1 MNHGLPGIIAVILV
15 VATYPVYAEDNAT
28 IAQDMIDNWTDIRNN
43 HLVGIYF
50 EKSYPA
56 PDLAA
61 IETVKSAIDLYEATR
76 TEPQVQVRDRGNFVK
91 HPTNPYG
98 TTVVAFDVIN
108 SMSTNDAV
116 YPFVIDVGT
125 LKILAEGAFP
135 GAVGLSATFLNDA
148 DRPLE
153 DILADLQDAD
163 GTWTR
168 YVFNDPSTS
177 MYHVKHVWL
186 SMYDGY
192 IFGSG
197 YYEDPDDRSLEN
209 IGLMIR
215 MYDKEGVGSFADISP
230 DYGTSFVLD
239 AGSLDIV
246 KHSNPDVTGS
256 AIRDVLDINWRLET
270 LSDILARHG
279 SLWVSYTSPDPQP
292 GSEYVRAHLQIH
304 DDHIFGS
311 GYGITVDTRTQSLAS
326 EAIQLHEMEGEN
338 AYPIIT
344 SMDGTLQV
352 IIDSDD
358 GTILAFAGAPHLINV
373 SLGDTFFEH
382 DLHTLKQDLTD
393 KPGIWMDNIFLG
405 PQPVNIEELRRSS
418 WLVMHDGQLFTAGH
432 IYSPERVA
440 IETVDSAIALYKI
453 HGKEA
458 FDYITWQSVIPRI
471 IYPFVVDTQTWELM
485 AHAAV
490 PERVGVCCAAPI
502 AASNDL
508 KATTQILKQN
518 PGIWLEYTFYNR
530 VSDMY
535 EYKRTW
541 LSAYDGYTFAAG
553 YSYGNFEQL
562 EQTIQDAI
570 TLYDAE
576 GGDAAFA
583 IINAMRAVDVYYP
596 IILDYEQ
603 LGIVAHGQNSDR
615 VGTNFL
621 AGATSASAIA
631 SDIETSLKN
640 DGDTMFVNYNV
651 FNPQTGSYL
660 TQTALLKLH
669 DGYIFA
675 TQQSFVVYTR

>member
-1 MNHGLPGIIAVILV
+1 MNHGLLGIVAAVLA
-15 VATYPVYAEDNAT
+15 VAAYPACAEDNAT
-28 IAQDMIDNWTDIRNN
+28 VAQDMIDNWTDIRNN
-43 HLVGIYF
+43 LLVEIYF
-50 EKSYPA
+50 EKSYPT
-56 PDLAA
+56 PNMAA
-61 IETVKSAIDLYEATR
+61 IETVKSAIELYEATR
-76 TEPQVQVRDRGNFVK
+76 AEPQVQIRDRGNFVK

-98 TTVVAFDVIN
+98 TDVVAFEVIN
-108 SMSTNDAV
+108 SMNANEAV

-148 DRPLE
+148 DRPLD
-153 DILADLQDAD
+153 DILADLQVSD
-163 GTWTR
+163 GTWVR

-177 MYHVKHVWL
+177 MYHTKHVWL
-186 SMYDGY
+186 SLYDGY

-197 YYEDPDDRSLEN
+197 YYEDPDDRPLEN
-209 IGLMIR
+209 VGLMIR
-215 MYDKEGVGSFADISP
+215 MYGTEGIDSFADISA
-230 DYGTSFVLD
+230 DYGISFVLD
-239 AGSLDIV
+239 VGTLDIV
-246 KHSNPDVTGS
+246 EHSNPDVTGN
-256 AIRDVLDINWRLET
+256 AIKDALDINWRLET
-270 LSDILARHG
+270 LSDVLSRHG
-279 SLWVSYTSPDPQP
+279 SLWVSYASPDPQP
-292 GSEYVRAHLQIH
+292 GSEYVRAYLQIH
-304 DDHIFGS
+304 DDYVFGS
-311 GYGITVDTRTQSLAS
+311 GYGITIETRTQSLAN
-326 EAIQLHEMEGEN
+326 EAIRLHDMEGEN

-344 SMDGTLQV
+344 SMDETLQV
-352 IIDSDD
+352 ILNSDD

-373 SLGDTFFEH
+373 SLGDTLFEH
-382 DLHTLKQDLTD
+382 DLNALKQDLTD
-393 KPGIWMDNIFLG
+393 KPGIWVDNIFVG

-432 IYSPERVA
+432 VYSPERVA
-440 IETVDSAIALYKI
+440 TETVDSAIALYKI

-471 IYPFVVDTQTWELM
+471 VYPFVVDTQTWELV

-508 KATTQILKQN
+508 DATTQVLEQN

-541 LSAYDGYTFAAG
+541 LSSYDGYTFAAG

-562 EQTIQDAI
+562 ERTIQEAI
-570 TLYDAE
+570 DVYDTE
-576 GGDAAFA
+576 GEDAAFA
-583 IINAMRAVDVYYP
+583 IINTMKAVDVYYP
-596 IILDYEQ
+596 IVLDYEN
-603 LGIVAHGQNSDR
+603 LDIVAHGQNPYR

-621 AGATSASAIA
+621 AGATSASTIA
-631 SDIETSLKN
+631 SDVEANLKN

-651 FNPQTGSYL
+651 FNPQTGSYI